1 MGGQIKFDARQI
13 WRWLCNLGMALRV
26 WLTNAV
32 LWVGAVY
39 RFKSSFKNVLLV
51 CLGHGF
57 IVAACAHEDDSS
69 SDHAQHRQHHRGNYG
84 SGANSDRSDASRSST
99 PIPGL

>member
-13 WRWLCNLGMALRV
+13 WRWLRNSGLALRI
-26 WLTNAV
+26 WLTKAV

-39 RFKSSFKNVLLV
+39 RFKSSFMNVLLV
-51 CLGHGF
+51 YLGYGF
-57 IVAACAHEDDSS
+57 IIVACAHENDSS
-69 SDHAQHRQHHRGNYG
+69 SDHAQHHQHHRGNYG
-84 SGANSDRSDASRSST
+84 PGENSDRSDLSQSAT